1 MLLLAYKI
9 FVKQNQIVSLKA
21 QSTASHLIILV
32 KKNHPVFVFCF
43 ITSIRDSKK
52 VKIQG
57 CSVSWSY
64 RNAFESREGD

>member
-32 KKNHPVFVFCF
+32 KKKPPCFC
-43 ITSIRDSKK
+43 ILLYN
-52 VKIQG
+52 V
-57 CSVSWSY
+57 Y
-64 RNAFESREGD
+64 

>member
-32 KKNHPVFVFCF
+32 KKKTTLLLYF
-43 ITSIRDSKK
+43 
-52 VKIQG
+52 
-57 CSVSWSY
+57 
-64 RNAFESREGD
+64 AL